1 MTYPLWCFALLFGVM
16 IACLFLGIPVA
27 LALGGIATVAI
38 IIIWGFDGTYVLA
51 NSAFSTFSTDTYLA
65 IAMFLLMGNIL
76 QRSGIADDLYE
87 MLYKWMGGIRGGL
100 AMGTVVICAIF
111 GAMCGGSG
119 PATITMGLIAL
130 PSMLKRGYSKF
141 LAMGC
146 IAVGGVLGIIIP
158 PSIPM
163 IILAT
168 YGNLSVGKL
177 FFGGVLPGIMCAII
191 YMIYIFII
199 CNIKKDLGPV
209 VPKEERASWGEKI
222 RSLTAM
228 IGPVI
233 LIILVLGSIY
243 TGAATPTEAA
253 AVGALGSF
261 IIALLKRKLG
271 GGVFGDILKR
281 SFIITGMVL
290 WILVGANLFN
300 IVYNYMGAYN
310 MLINVTS
317 GLPGGKWTVLIL
329 MLALNF
335 ILGCLMDDFAIITL
349 TAPLYLPIINSLGF
363 DPLWFGLV
371 FLLNLQMAYLTPPFG
386 FNLFYLKSV
395 VPKEIK
401 LTDIYKSV
409 LPFIALQIIA
419 LLICIFVPDIIT
431 WLPNK
436 MIA

>member
-1 MTYPLWCFALLFGVM
+1 MTYPVWCFLLLFGAM

-27 LALGGIATVAI
+27 LALGGIATVSI
-38 IIIWGFDGTYVLA
+38 LLIWGVDGTYVLSNA
-51 NSAFSTFSTDTYLA
+51 AFSTFSTDTYLA

-76 QRSGIADDLYE
+76 QKSGIADGLYE

-119 PATITMGLIAL
+119 PATITMGIIAL
-130 PSMLKRGYSKF
+130 PSMLKRGYDKK

-146 IAVGGVLGIIIP
+146 IAAGGVLGIIIP

-177 FFGGVLPGIMCAII
+177 FFGGVLPGILCAVIYII
-191 YMIYIFII
+191 YIAII
-199 CNIKKDLGPV
+199 CNIKPEMGPV
-209 VPKEERASWGEKI
+209 VPKEERASFKEKLLSSRAI
-222 RSLTAM
+222 

-233 LIILVLGSIY
+233 LILLVLGSIY
-243 TGAATPTEAA
+243 SGAATPTEAA
-253 AVGALGSF
+253 AVGAFGAF
-261 IIALLKRKLG
+261 IIALINRQLKGK
-271 GGVFGDILKR
+271 VFADILKKT
-281 SFIITGMVL
+281 FALTCMVL

-310 MLINVTS
+310 LLVS
-317 GLPGGKWTVLIL
+317 VSEALPGGKWGVLIV
-329 MLALNF
+329 MLLLNF
-335 ILGCLMDDFAIITL
+335 ILGMLMDDFAIITL
-349 TAPLYLPIINSLGF
+349 TAPLYLPIITNLGF

-395 VPKEIK
+395 VPKDIR
-401 LTDIYKSV
+401 LTDIYKSIV
-409 LPFIALQIIA
+409 PFVALQILA
-419 LLICIFVPDIIT
+419 LILCIIFPQIIT
-431 WLPNK
+431 YLPTK

>member
-1 MTYPLWCFALLFGVM
+1 
-16 IACLFLGIPVA
+16 
-27 LALGGIATVAI
+27 
-38 IIIWGFDGTYVLA
+38 
-51 NSAFSTFSTDTYLA
+51 
-65 IAMFLLMGNIL
+65 
-76 QRSGIADDLYE
+76 
-87 MLYKWMGGIRGGL
+87 
-100 AMGTVVICAIF
+100 
-111 GAMCGGSG
+111 
-119 PATITMGLIAL
+119 
-130 PSMLKRGYSKF
+130 
-141 LAMGC
+141 
-146 IAVGGVLGIIIP
+146 
-158 PSIPM
+158 
-163 IILAT
+163 
-168 YGNLSVGKL
+168 
-177 FFGGVLPGIMCAII
+177 
-191 YMIYIFII
+191 
-199 CNIKKDLGPV
+199 
-209 VPKEERASWGEKI
+209 
-222 RSLTAM
+222 
-228 IGPVI
+228 
-233 LIILVLGSIY
+233 VLGSIY

-253 AVGALGSF
+253 AIGALGSF
-261 IIALLKRKLG
+261 VIALLKRKLG

-335 ILGCLMDDFAIITL
+335 VLGCLMDDFAIITL
-349 TAPLYLPIINSLGF
+349 TAPLYLPIIANLGF

-409 LPFIALQIIA
+409 LPFIALQIVA

>member
-1 MTYPLWCFALLFGVM
+1 MTFPIWCFALLFGAM

-27 LALGGIATVAI
+27 LALGGIATVSI
-38 IIIWGFDGTYVLA
+38 LFIWGVDGTYVLSNA
-51 NSAFSTFSTDTYLA
+51 AFSTFSTDTYLA
-65 IAMFLLMGNIL
+65 IAMFLLMGNVL
-76 QRSGIADDLYE
+76 QKAGIADGLYE

-130 PSMLKRGYSKF
+130 PSMLKRGYDKK

-146 IAVGGVLGIIIP
+146 IAAGGVLGIIIP

-177 FFGGVLPGIMCAII
+177 FFGGVLPGIMCAL
-191 YMIYIFII
+191 IYIAFIGII
-199 CNIKKDLGPV
+199 CNFKPEMGPV
-209 VPKEERASWGEKI
+209 VPKEERASFKEKI
-222 RSLTAM
+222 VASKAL
-228 IGPVI
+228 IGPII
-233 LIILVLGSIY
+233 LILLVLGSIY
-243 TGAATPTEAA
+243 SGAATPTEAA
-253 AVGALGSF
+253 AVGAFGSL
-261 IIALLKRKLG
+261 IIALVNRQLK
-271 GGVFGDILKR
+271 GGVFAEILKKTFALT
-281 SFIITGMVL
+281 SMVL

-310 MLINVTS
+310 LLVSIS
-317 GLPGGKWTVLIL
+317 EALPGGKWGVLIVIL
-329 MLALNF
+329 LLNF
-335 ILGCLMDDFAIITL
+335 VLGMLMDDFAIITL
-349 TAPLYLPIINSLGF
+349 TAPLYLPIIANLGF
-363 DPLWFGLV
+363 DPLWFGLI

-395 VPKEIK
+395 VPKDIK

-409 LPFIALQIIA
+409 IPFVCLQILA
-419 LLICIFVPDIIT
+419 LILCIVFPQIVT
-431 WLPNK
+431 YLPTK
-436 MIA
+436 MIL

>member
-1 MTYPLWCFALLFGVM
+1 MTYPVWCFLLLFGAM

-27 LALGGIATVAI
+27 LALGGIATVSI
-38 IIIWGFDGTYVLA
+38 LLIWGIDGTYVLSNA
-51 NSAFSTFSTDTYLA
+51 AFSTFSTDTYLA

-76 QRSGIADDLYE
+76 QKSGIADGLYE

-119 PATITMGLIAL
+119 PATITMGIIAL
-130 PSMLKRGYSKF
+130 PSMLKRGYDKK

-146 IAVGGVLGIIIP
+146 IAAGGVLGIIIP

-177 FFGGVLPGIMCAII
+177 FFGGVLPGILCAVIYII
-191 YMIYIFII
+191 YIAII
-199 CNIKKDLGPV
+199 CNIKPEMGPV
-209 VPKEERASWGEKI
+209 VPKEERASFKEKLLSSRAI
-222 RSLTAM
+222 

-233 LIILVLGSIY
+233 LILLVLGSIY
-243 TGAATPTEAA
+243 SGAATPTEAA
-253 AVGALGSF
+253 AVGAFGAF
-261 IIALLKRKLG
+261 IIALINRQLKGK
-271 GGVFGDILKR
+271 VFADILKKT
-281 SFIITGMVL
+281 FALTCMVL

-310 MLINVTS
+310 LLVS
-317 GLPGGKWTVLIL
+317 VSEALPGGKWGVLIV
-329 MLALNF
+329 MLLLNF
-335 ILGCLMDDFAIITL
+335 ILGMLMDDFAIITL
-349 TAPLYLPIINSLGF
+349 TAPLYLPIITNLGF

-395 VPKEIK
+395 VPKDIR
-401 LTDIYKSV
+401 LTDIYKSII
-409 LPFIALQIIA
+409 PFVALQILA
-419 LLICIFVPDIIT
+419 LVLCIIFPQIIT
-431 WLPNK
+431 YLPTK

>member
-1 MTYPLWCFALLFGVM
+1 MTYPVWCFLLLFGAM
-16 IACLFLGIPVA
+16 IVCLFLGIPVA

-38 IIIWGFDGTYVLA
+38 LLIWGIDGTYVLSNA
-51 NSAFSTFSTDTYLA
+51 AFSTFTTDTYLA

-76 QRSGIADDLYE
+76 QKAGIADGLYE
-87 MLYKWMGGIRGGL
+87 MLYKWMGGLRGGL
-100 AMGTVVICAIF
+100 AMGTVIICAIF

-130 PSMLKRGYSKF
+130 PSMLKRGYDKR

-146 IAVGGVLGIIIP
+146 IAAGGVLGIIIP

-163 IILAT
+163 IILAN

-177 FFGGVLPGIMCAII
+177 FFAGVIPGILCAA
-191 YMIYIFII
+191 IYILYIGII
-199 CNIKKDLGPV
+199 CNVKPNLGPV
-209 VPKEERASWGEKI
+209 VPKEERATFKEKLLSL
-222 RSLTAM
+222 RSL
-228 IGPVI
+228 IGPII
-233 LIILVLGSIY
+233 LILLVLGSIY
-243 TGAATPTEAA
+243 SGAATPTEAA
-253 AVGALGSF
+253 AVGAFGAFL
-261 IIALLKRKLG
+261 IAAINRQLK
-271 GGVFGDILKR
+271 GGVFGDILKKTFALT
-281 SFIITGMVL
+281 SMVL

-300 IVYNYMGAYN
+300 VVYNYMGAYN
-310 MLINVTS
+310 LLINVTEA
-317 GLPGGKWTVLIL
+317 LPGGKWTVLVM
-329 MLALNF
+329 MLLLNF
-335 ILGCLMDDFAIITL
+335 LLGCLMDDFAIITL
-349 TAPLYLPIINSLGF
+349 TAPLYLPIITNLGF

-395 VPKEIK
+395 VPKDIK

-419 LLICIFVPDIIT
+419 LLLCIFIPDIVT
-431 WLPNK
+431 YLPTK